1 MSAWIPALA
10 SAFCLCLLQYWRSS
24 SRKRAYPPGPPPLP
38 IVGNILDLP
47 TNDMEAKYRDLNDR
61 YGDLVYLDVLG
72 QSILVLGTHEAA
84 VDLLDK
90 RSAIY
95 SDRVHSPIVE
105 LYVVVRMCIASTVD
119 ASRRCRGGFDWV
131 LTMIHYGPWWRRHR
145 RAFHQFFNARAVT
158 QLRPLQR
165 SQVNH
170 FLVRL
175 LESPK
180 DFTEHI
186 RHLFAATIMRIA
198 YGIDI
203 KEENDEYVK
212 MAEEGLAAFSRLLV
226 PGKYLVELFPILRIL
241 PKWLPGVQFK
251 QDAAEAK
258 VAVHRVRD
266 VPWERTLAAM
276 RDGSANPS
284 MTSVLME
291 RISGLQGPEVVEEQ
305 EVARN
310 TVAVAYGAGADTT
323 LSSIQAL
330 FLVLAS
336 FPEAQKKAQAE
347 LDAVVGPHR
356 LPDFAEQDTLPYVSA
371 VIKECL
377 RWHAI
382 VPLGIPHR
390 LIEDDE
396 YRGYYIPKGTL
407 VIPNIWAYSR
417 DESRYPD
424 PREFKP
430 ERYLKDGK
438 LNSDIHVPTEFVFGY
453 GRRICPGRYFAE
465 ASLFLIVS
473 SVLHT
478 LSVSAPLD
486 ENGNP
491 VKLEG
496 KMTSG
501 VISYPE
507 PFECVIKP
515 RGPWAEA
522 LIRASDHTTSSSVAG
537 GPE

>member
-1 MSAWIPALA
+1 MSAWIIALLPAL
-10 SAFCLCLLQYWRSS
+10 CICILQYWRSS
-24 SRKRAYPPGPPPLP
+24 RRKGALPPGPTPLP
-38 IVGNILDLP
+38 IVSNILDLP
-47 TNDMEAKYRDLNDR
+47 TKDMEAKYRELNDK
-61 YGDLVYLDVLG
+61 YGDLVYLNVLG
-72 QSILVLGTHEAA
+72 QSILVVGTHEVA

-90 RSAIY
+90 RSALY

-105 LYVVVRMCIASTVD
+105 L
-119 ASRRCRGGFDWV
+119 GGFDWV

-145 RAFHQFFNARAVT
+145 RAFHQFFNASAVEK
-158 QLRPLQR
+158 LRPLQR
-165 SQVNH
+165 SQVNR
-170 FLVRL
+170 FLVKL
-175 LESPK
+175 LESPR

-198 YGIDI
+198 YGIDV
-203 KEENDEYVK
+203 KEKDEYVT

-241 PKWLPGVQFK
+241 PSWLPGTQF
-251 QDAAEAK
+251 QRDAAEAK
-258 VAVHRVRD
+258 VVVHRVRD
-266 VPWERTLAAM
+266 VPWERTLTAM
-276 RDGSANPS
+276 REGSANPS
-284 MTSVLME
+284 MTTVLME
-291 RISGLQGPEVVEEQ
+291 RISGKAGPEALEEA

-330 FLVLAS
+330 FLILAS

-347 LDAVVGPHR
+347 LDAVVGPNR
-356 LPDFAEQDTLPYVSA
+356 LPDFSDQDALPYVCA

-396 YRGYYIPKGTL
+396 YRGYFIPKGTL
-407 VIPNIWAYSR
+407 VIPNIWAYAR
-417 DESRYPD
+417 DESRYPN
-424 PREFKP
+424 PREFQP
-430 ERYLKDGK
+430 ERFLKDGK
-438 LNSDIHVPTEFVFGY
+438 LNPDILDPAEFAFGY
-453 GRRICPGRYFAE
+453 GRRVCPGRHFAE

-491 VKLEG
+491 VQLEG

-515 RGPWAEA
+515 RAPWAEA
-522 LIRASDHTTSSSVAG
+522 LVRASERMTAASMEGHDE
-537 GPE
+537 P